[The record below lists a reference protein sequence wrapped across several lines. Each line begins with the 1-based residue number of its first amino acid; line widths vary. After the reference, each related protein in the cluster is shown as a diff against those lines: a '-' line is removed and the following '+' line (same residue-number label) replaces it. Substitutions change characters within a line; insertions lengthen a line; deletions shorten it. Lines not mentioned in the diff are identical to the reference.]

1 MRAFFLLP
9 SLLVA
14 GLAPPALAQA
24 PQAPSANPPPDESWL
39 DYPGPEAEA
48 PPPGALPP
56 PLPPARAPRLPEPVA
71 PAAPPTPARVN
82 LHGARVLQPG
92 ELALGVMLGFPL
104 ASARVSVGVLP
115 RVDAGLG
122 VDSLYGIM
130 NEVRGSARVALMQGE
145 QAHLALAVEGGYAL
159 FLNAPSQE
167 DTGAR
172 YFTGRRNWN
181 LMPGLV
187 GSMAV
192 GRASRG
198 FLDVRYHMAF
208 DTQPFQRTPLG
219 GAPRG
224 VQLSSNFQFRGG
236 VEVPFS
242 ARTSYVVMLGGSI
255 HGRPEDASFMP
266 LLGVGVVAA
275 L

>member
-1 MRAFFLLP
+1 MRALLFP

-14 GLAPPALAQA
+14 GLALPAFAQA
-24 PQAPSANPPPDESWL
+24 PQEPSGNPPPDESWL
-39 DYPGPEAEA
+39 NYPGPEAEA

-56 PLPPARAPRLPEPVA
+56 PLPPPRPSRLPAVVTPAEP
-71 PAAPPTPARVN
+71 PKPARVN
-82 LHGARVLQPG
+82 LHGGMVLQPG
-92 ELALGVMLGFPL
+92 EVAMGVMLGFPL

-115 RVDAGLG
+115 RLDVGAG

-130 NEVRGSARVALMQGE
+130 NELRGSARFGLVRGE
-145 QAHLALAVEGGYAL
+145 EGHLSLALEGGYAF
-159 FLNAPSQE
+159 FLNSPSQE

-172 YFTGRRNWN
+172 FFTGRRNWN

-187 GSMAV
+187 GSMKV

-198 FLDVRYHMAF
+198 FLDARYHVAF

-219 GAPRG
+219 GAPQG
-224 VQLSSNFQFRGG
+224 VQVSSNFVFRAG

-242 ARTSYVVMLGGSI
+242 ERTSYVVMAGGSV
-255 HGRPEDASFMP
+255 HGRPEDSSFMP
-266 LLGVGVVAA
+266 MVGVGVVAA

>member
-1 MRAFFLLP
+1 MRAILLP

-14 GLAPPALAQA
+14 GLALPALAQA
-24 PQAPSANPPPDESWL
+24 PQEPAANPPPDESWL

-56 PLPPARAPRLPEPVA
+56 PLPPARSPRVPELVA
-71 PAAPPTPARVN
+71 PAAPPKPARVN
-82 LHGARVLQPG
+82 LHGAMVLQPG
-92 ELALGVMLGFPL
+92 ELAMGVMLGFPL
-104 ASARVSVGVLP
+104 ASARLSVGVLP
-115 RVDAGLG
+115 RLDVGVG

-130 NEVRGSARVALMQGE
+130 NELRGSARFGLVQGE
-145 QAHLALAVEGGYAL
+145 QGHLALAVEGGYAL

-167 DTGAR
+167 ETGAR

-187 GSMAV
+187 GSIHV

-198 FLDVRYHMAF
+198 FLDARYHMAF

-224 VQLSSNFQFRGG
+224 VQVSSNFQFRAG

-242 ARTSYVVMLGGSI
+242 ERTSYVIMAGASV

-266 LLGVGVVAA
+266 MLGVGVVAA